1 VTAGIEGVAAPPHE
15 SHPRRAPPQ
24 TRGRGEER
32 PTPWCFT
39 GSRSHPR
46 RRRSSRGGGTAW

>member
-15 SHPRRAPPQ
+15 SHPRGAPPQ

-32 PTPWCFT
+32 LTSWCFT
-39 GSRSHPR
+39 GRRSHPR